1 MGNYLI
7 IGICAAIGS
16 IAMLAA
22 LKMIVQ
28 NYVFIRTARKSSAK
42 VINFANS
49 SNSDGHLMYLPV
61 LEFKT
66 PEGRI
71 VRFNSTVASNPPAYR
86 IGDQVKIYYPARNPQ
101 AARIDSIFE
110 IWFVPSFS
118 VLLGIAFFGGAA
130 LAFWVK

>member
-7 IGICAAIGS
+7 GGICAAIGS
-16 IAMLAA
+16 IAMSAA

-28 NYVFIRTARKSSAK
+28 NYVFIRTSRKGSAR
-42 VINFANS
+42 VISFATTR
-49 SNSDGHLMYLPV
+49 NSDGHLMYLPV

-66 PEGRI
+66 PEGRS
-71 VRFNSTVASNPPAYR
+71 VCFNSTVASNPPAYR
-86 IGDQVKIYYPARNPQ
+86 IGDQVKICYPARNPQ
-101 AARIDSIFE
+101 AVKIDSIFE

-130 LAFWVK
+130 LALW